1 MPRPINCPFC
11 GSDIRRDKVD
21 TEKSFPCPSCGR
33 LLRVSPY
40 YYPIPGVGA
49 VLVCGLLGYAFGF
62 RNLKLL
68 LFVVVLWFP
77 VTAFL
82 FAVLNLTF
90 NPKVEEGYPDSSDLN
105 LRG

>member
-1 MPRPINCPFC
+1 
-11 GSDIRRDKVD
+11 
-21 TEKSFPCPSCGR
+21 
-33 LLRVSPY
+33 
-40 YYPIPGVGA
+40 VGA

-62 RNLKLL
+62 RTLKLL

-82 FAVLNLTF
+82 FAVLNFTF